1 MGMIYWMVVSI
12 LMQINFGL
20 VFGLMATFACMIL
33 FDFLQAFFAGREDL
47 KVKEIKQNNV
57 LVTIEIVEHK
67 GQNMFLVFDA
77 LNKKFVLQGMSFD
90 EIKDALKSKYEGKS
104 IFVKNGER
112 SIEPIYI
119 APTSGL
125 LPK

>member
-1 MGMIYWMVVSI
+1 MSI
-12 LMQINFGL
+12 LYWAFVGILMEYNFGGWGIFFTVML
-20 VFGLMATFACMIL
+20 IL
-33 FDFLQAFFAGREDL
+33 AADFIPLFIAVKEEL
-47 KVKEIKQNNV
+47 LLKEIKNENV
-57 LVTIEIVEHK
+57 FVTIEIVEHK

-90 EIKDALKSKYEGKS
+90 EIKDALKTKYEGKS
-104 IFVKNGER
+104 IFVKDNER
-112 SIEPIYI
+112 SFEPIYI